1 MCFCKHL
8 KLADFLGWEIN
19 TSIQF
24 GKKLDE
30 ANPSVAVLLSVFSV
44 IAHFKSGVP
53 EYAWSD
59 FSNLVQAEWFSLL
72 YTQFSLTETETAVKP
87 WKKYTLA
94 KTH

>member
-19 TSIQF
+19 TSLQF

-44 IAHFKSGVP
+44 IAHFKSGVHV
-53 EYAWSD
+53 YAWSD
-59 FSNLVQAEWFSLL
+59 FSNLVQAERLSLL
-72 YTQFSLTETETAVKP
+72 YTQFSLTEIETVSKSSE
-87 WKKYTLA
+87 KYTLA